1 MKGRGNVMNYD
12 FAYDH
17 RNRLLRITFRG
28 DLDDKNLTEA
38 TRKLREV
45 APRISPKKVLSDF
58 SEVTSLEV
66 SSETVNS
73 LAHLRPIFGAQVA
86 QVIFAPQDHVFGM
99 ARMFQAL
106 SAEQRP
112 TMRVV
117 RNLAEAYRIL
127 GVAEDPQFEA
137 LKVA

>member
-1 MKGRGNVMNYD
+1 
-12 FAYDH
+12 
-17 RNRLLRITFRG
+17 
-28 DLDDKNLTEA
+28 
-38 TRKLREV
+38 
-45 APRISPKKVLSDF
+45 
-58 SEVTSLEV
+58 
-66 SSETVNS
+66 
-73 LAHLRPIFGAQVA
+73 VA